1 MRYLLKKFGTMLI
14 TLVVVSLCLYLSF
27 QLISGDP
34 ATRMLGTSATPERL
48 AALRQELGLDQPVL
62 LQYVRWLGAFVT
74 GDLGTSYV
82 YHQPVTELL
91 SSKIIVTLSLAL
103 LSFVFMC
110 IIAFPVGIYTAKH
123 AGSVLDRIVLVVNQV
138 IMAIPPFFSGIIIS
152 WVFGMILHLFAPG
165 GYISYTKS
173 IPQFVGYLV
182 FPAIAIALPRAAQ
195 AARLIRGSILE
206 EASKNYTRTAYSR
219 GNSTNGV
226 LFNHVLKHAFLPVLT
241 FMGMSLGNM
250 LAGSLVVERVFN
262 IPGISNTL
270 LTSIGNRDY
279 PVVLAAVM
287 WIASIIIII
296 NFLVDVLYRVIDPRT
311 AEE

>member
-1 MRYLLKKFGTMLI
+1 MLI

-226 LFNHVLKHAFLPVLT
+226 LFNHVLKNAFLPVLT